1 LQILGGEIDIDTG
14 DLLQVPD
21 FVLALFPARR
31 PAHVSD
37 VDSNAGG
44 VPRPRQYL
52 ARVARAAP
60 CSVSIKLF
68 VDADESSS
76 GSVLLKF

>member
-1 LQILGGEIDIDTG
+1 VKSISTPVTCFKSQTSFS
-14 DLLQVPD
+14 P
-21 FVLALFPARR
+21 FFPARR